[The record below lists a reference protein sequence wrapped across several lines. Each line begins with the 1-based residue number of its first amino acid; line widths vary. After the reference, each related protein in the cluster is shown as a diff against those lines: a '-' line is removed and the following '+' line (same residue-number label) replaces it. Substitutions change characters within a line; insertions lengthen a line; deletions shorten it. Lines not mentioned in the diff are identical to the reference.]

1 MKILFCH
8 GLEGS
13 PNGRKA
19 TVLRDAGHEVIAP
32 SLPREDFEEAVRL
45 ARRALETHPFDALIG
60 SSRGGAIAMRI
71 ASSALTSLVLLA
83 PAWRRCGVEPLL
95 RGDTRILH
103 GIKDDIVPLADSIEL
118 EQRNRLA
125 AENLIPVNDDHR
137 LASPLAMAAL
147 LDAVAHA
154 AGYPVHARTPRH
166 SQIKV
171 IRPYKWEGIWVFDDP
186 AVGLDKEAL
195 VAGMPELIEIA
206 TAQAGIREPEKGF
219 VALFSKDP
227 FPTAQACLE
236 RVREEGGGNVYRWPE
251 AGREG
256 WLCPALFRYFD
267 QAPERLYIEVR
278 PIETA

>member
-1 MKILFCH
+1 MKILYCH

-19 TVLRDAGHEVIAP
+19 TALRDAGHEVVAP
-32 SLPREDFEEAVRL
+32 SLPRDDFEEAVRL
-45 ARRALETHPFDALIG
+45 ARRALETHDFDAIIG
-60 SSRGGAIAMRI
+60 SSRGGAIVMRI
-71 ASSALTSLVLLA
+71 ASAGSTPLVLLA
-83 PAWRRCGVEPLL
+83 PAWRRCGVGPLL
-95 RGDTRILH
+95 RNDTRILH

-118 EQRNRLA
+118 EQRNHLP
-125 AENLIPVNDDHR
+125 AENLIPLNDDHR
-137 LASPLAMAAL
+137 LASPLALAAL
-147 LDAVAHA
+147 RDALARA
-154 AGYPVHARTPRH
+154 AGYPAPTATPRH

-227 FPTAQACLE
+227 FPTAQVCLE
-236 RVREEGGGNVYRWPE
+236 RVREEGGGNVYRWP
-251 AGREG
+251 AVGREG

-267 QAPERLYIEVR
+267 QAPSISTSR
-278 PIETA
+278 

>member
-19 TVLRDAGHEVIAP
+19 TALRDAGHEVIAP
-32 SLPREDFEEAVRL
+32 FLPRDSFEEAVHL
-45 ARRALETHPFDALIG
+45 AQRALEADSFDVLVG
-60 SSRGGAIAMRI
+60 SSRGGALAMRI
-71 ASSALTSLVLLA
+71 ASPTSPPLVLLA
-83 PAWRRCGVEPLL
+83 PAWRRCGVEPHV
-95 RGDTRILH
+95 RSDTRIVH
-103 GIKDDIVPLADSIEL
+103 GIKDDTVPLADSIEL
-118 EQRNRLA
+118 EQRNGLP
-125 AENLIPVNDDHR
+125 AENLIPINDDHR
-137 LASPLAMAAL
+137 LASRLALEAL
-147 LDAVAHA
+147 RNLLAPAT
-154 AGYPVHARTPRH
+154 TPRH

-171 IRPYKWEGIWVFDDP
+171 IRPYMWEGIWVFDDP

-227 FPTAQACLE
+227 FPTAQVCLE
-236 RVREEGGGNVYRWPE
+236 HVREEGGGNVYRWPQV
-251 AGREG
+251 GREG

-267 QAPERLYIEVR
+267 QAPRHLYVEVR
-278 PIETA
+278 ARETALS